1 MRENREYMWV
11 EYCVALLTA
20 TIRVNP
26 IQVPSEIITASG
38 LISTG
43 DDEKGKFFMLIDE
56 IILSNDV

>member
-1 MRENREYMWV
+1 MWV